1 MGALRRSL
9 LAAVGGLLLVAL
21 FFASTARAE
30 PPTLTLPSD
39 ITAEATGPGGA
50 PVFYTATALDPEEGA
65 LTPSCTPESGAT
77 FSIGTTSVSCS
88 VTDAELNTVTGSFNV
103 TVHDTT
109 APAVTPP
116 PDVIAEATGPGGA
129 VVTFG
134 SGTALDAVS
143 GSLTA
148 PCGPPSSDS
157 TFGLGS
163 TSVPCSATD
172 GAGNTGT
179 ASFTVTVQ
187 DTTPPTLVGMPANI
201 TVSSATPTVVNYTN
215 PTANDAVDPSPT
227 VGCSPASGF
236 TFPFGTTTVTCT
248 ATDASGNQATG
259 SFTVTVQDPDAPVV
273 TVPANMTL
281 EANSAAGSVA
291 LFPDPASAIDNA
303 DGPLL
308 ADCVPSSG
316 ATFPIGVTTVTC
328 SVTDSD
334 GNTGTNSFTVTVQDT
349 TPPTLVLPGNL
360 ILTSSTPVSR
370 SSTAITSWL
379 SFVSA
384 SDLVDPSVAITH
396 NSPASF
402 PVGVTTVTF
411 TARDDFGNTVTRLR
425 QVSVVANP
433 IPGAISPNQPIPPSV
448 RPDAPPGNVKEVT
461 VKKGNRSIE
470 VSWTPPADSDF
481 SFVQIFRSPGVNGQ
495 EVSLVYKGSASSFK
509 DKGLQ
514 HGQQYRYLIKAVD
527 KGGNAA
533 VGVAFV
539 ILAERNLLRSP
550 ANGARVTRPPLL
562 TWAKDPKAD
571 YYNAQLHWQPAGS
584 AAPRQEAVASAVTPR
599 KVLSVWP
606 KKNRLQLKKKWV
618 YEGRRYTLRPGL
630 YTWFVW
636 PGFGKLSAADY
647 GDLLGY
653 SQFVVVK
660 RPR

>member
-1 MGALRRSL
+1 
-9 LAAVGGLLLVAL
+9 
-21 FFASTARAE
+21 
-30 PPTLTLPSD
+30 
-39 ITAEATGPGGA
+39 
-50 PVFYTATALDPEEGA
+50 
-65 LTPSCTPESGAT
+65 
-77 FSIGTTSVSCS
+77 
-88 VTDAELNTVTGSFNV
+88 
-103 TVHDTT
+103 
-109 APAVTPP
+109 
-116 PDVIAEATGPGGA
+116 
-129 VVTFG
+129 
-134 SGTALDAVS
+134 
-143 GSLTA
+143 
-148 PCGPPSSDS
+148 
-157 TFGLGS
+157 
-163 TSVPCSATD
+163 
-172 GAGNTGT
+172 
-179 ASFTVTVQ
+179 
-187 DTTPPTLVGMPANI
+187 
-201 TVSSATPTVVNYTN
+201 
-215 PTANDAVDPSPT
+215 
-227 VGCSPASGF
+227 
-236 TFPFGTTTVTCT
+236 
-248 ATDASGNQATG
+248 
-259 SFTVTVQDPDAPVV
+259 
-273 TVPANMTL
+273 MTL

-584 AAPRQEAVASAVTPR
+584 AAARQEAVPSAVTPR

-606 KKNRLQLKKKWV
+606 KRNRLQLKKKWV

>member
-1 MGALRRSL
+1 MGALRRTL
-9 LAAVGGLLLVAL
+9 LAAVSGLFLVAL
-21 FFASTARAE
+21 FASPASAVA
-30 PPTLTLPSD
+30 PTIDVVAPSLV
-39 ITAEATGPGGA
+39 EATGP
-50 PVFYTATALDPEEGA
+50 
-65 LTPSCTPESGAT
+65 
-77 FSIGTTSVSCS
+77 TTSVDWSVSVSDEDEPDPTPTCSHSDPASLGVGDHTISCS
-88 VTDAELNTVTGSFNV
+88 VTDSEMLPASDSALVTVQDTTGPTVTPPTDV
-103 TVHDTT
+103 T
-109 APAVTPP
+109 APAEN
-116 PDVIAEATGPGGA
+116 ASGA
-129 VVTFG
+129 NVSYG
-134 SGTALDAVS
+134 SASANDLVS
-143 GSLTA
+143 GSVPVTCDPASGSLFPLGVTTVTCTA
-148 PCGPPSSDS
+148 TDAHMNPG
-157 TFGLGS
+157 
-163 TSVPCSATD
+163 SAT
-172 GAGNTGT
+172 
-179 ASFTVTVQ
+179 FTVTVQ
-187 DTTPPTLVGMPANI
+187 DMTPPTLVGMPANI
-201 TVSSATPTVVNYTN
+201 VVSSTTPTVVTYTN
-215 PTANDAVDPSPT
+215 PTATDNVDPSPS
-227 VGCSPASGF
+227 VVCSPASGS

-248 ATDASGNQATG
+248 ATDDSGNQTTG

-328 SVTDSD
+328 SVADSD

-349 TPPTLVLPGNL
+349 TPPTLILPGNL

-495 EVSLVYKGSASSFK
+495 EVSLVYKGSATRFK

-514 HGQQYRYLIKAVD
+514 HGQQYRYLLKAVD

-584 AAPRQEAVASAVTPR
+584 ATARQEAAASAVTPR

-636 PGFGKLSAADY
+636 PGYGKLSAANY
-647 GDLLGY
+647 GDVLGY